1 MYITTCILCVCMYV
15 CTLLHVYCVYV
26 CTLLHVYCVYVCI
39 HITTCVLCVCTY
51 ITTCVLYDI
60 VCIHITTCVR
70 TVCTLTVGCKMVTS
84 ELVMLLRNEGSSMS
98 SLTGEHRHSSCYCS
112 KVYQCCVSNWHG
124 IIDVIN
130 ETDVHLV

>member
-1 MYITTCILCVCMYV
+1 MYVHYYMCTVCMYV
-15 CTLLHVYCVYV
+15 F
-26 CTLLHVYCVYVCI
+26 TLLHVYCVYVCI
-39 HITTCVLCVCTY
+39 H

-98 SLTGEHRHSSCYCS
+98 SLTGEHRHSSCY
-112 KVYQCCVSNWHG
+112 
-124 IIDVIN
+124 
-130 ETDVHLV
+130 